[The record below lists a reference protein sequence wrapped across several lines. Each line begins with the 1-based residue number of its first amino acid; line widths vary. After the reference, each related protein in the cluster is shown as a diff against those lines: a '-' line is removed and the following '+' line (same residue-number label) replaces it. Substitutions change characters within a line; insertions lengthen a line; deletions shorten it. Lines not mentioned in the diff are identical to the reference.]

1 MIVRGLFKKLQNFI
15 QINFSWIFPCHEL
28 SYQIVLSVLNLIKIW
43 TKQMKMSVPLG
54 NKNNSLARQWFELLH
69 ETKQD
74 RENDVEL
81 LKTCSFANYFC
92 VILHC
97 E

>member
-1 MIVRGLFKKLQNFI
+1 
-15 QINFSWIFPCHEL
+15 
-28 SYQIVLSVLNLIKIW
+28 
-43 TKQMKMSVPLG
+43 MKMSVPLG